1 MTMIRLLKANEIEAR
16 VQVVKNNG
24 FSLLLYK
31 DARVDMSILDETFGK
46 FGWQRRHEIIGD
58 RLYCTISIYDKETNQ
73 WIDKQD
79 VGTESYTEKEKGQA
93 SDSFKRAAFNV
104 GIGRELYT
112 APFIWI
118 NNDEDVVNNNGK
130 LSVKTRFQVSEIGYN
145 ENREISHLVIV
156 DNKGTVRYQLGQ
168 RTNNN
173 AVQENRQENKEL
185 ISQPQQKRLFAIAK
199 SNAELV
205 KGVIKNYGHES
216 TSTITKQEYQG
227 ICDDIEHLMKVAGE

>member
-1 MTMIRLLKANEIEAR
+1 MIRLLKANEIEAR
-16 VQVVKNNG
+16 VQVVRDKG

-31 DARVDMSILDETFGK
+31 DARVDMSILDETFGI
-46 FGWQRRHEIIGD
+46 FGWKRRHEIIGD
-58 RLYCTISIYDKETNQ
+58 RLYCTISIYDKENGM

-118 NNDEDVVNNNGK
+118 NNDGDVENRNGK
-130 LSVKTRFQVSEIGYN
+130 LSVKTRFEVSEIGYN
-145 ENREISHLVIV
+145 KNREISHLVIV

-168 RTNNN
+168 RTDNATQGSKQANNEFITQ
-173 AVQENRQENKEL
+173 A
-185 ISQPQQKRLFAIAK
+185 QQKRLFAIAK

-205 KGVIKNYGHES
+205 KGVIKNYGHEN

-227 ICDDIEHLMKVAGE
+227 ICDDIEHLMKVAGQ